1 MASFLL
7 SDPPV
12 TPLDNWKERGGCAG
26 LQRALEL
33 GPAQTIKEI
42 GLSGLRGRGGGGFP
56 TGRKWSTIAEAE
68 GTDRYVV
75 CNGAEGEPGTFKDRM
90 LLRTNPY
97 QLVEGVIIAGYAV
110 GATEAFIAV
119 KEKFTRERENV
130 VRAVAEMQE
139 AGICQQCTITVVG
152 GPDEYLFGEEKALLE
167 VIEGNAPLPRVL
179 PPYEHGLFA
188 TAPQVGWE
196 SHDPERGHRG
206 GHQSNPTLV
215 NNVET
220 LSNVPHI
227 LNRGAE
233 WFRTMGTDRSPGN
246 VVVTVVGDVE
256 RPGVAEVELGTP
268 LGEVIETGGGGVV
281 PGRQVK
287 AVFSGVATPVL
298 TADKLDTAL
307 TYEALAAA
315 GAGLGAA
322 G

>member
-12 TPLDNWKERGGCAG
+12 TSLDEYLAGDGGLG
-26 LQRALEL
+26 LARAQDL
-33 GPAQTIKEI
+33 GPAQTIKEL
-42 GLSGLRGRGGGGFP
+42 GLAGLRGRGGGGFP

-119 KEKFTRERENV
+119 KETFTRERENV
-130 VRAVAEMQE
+130 VRAVEEMQQ
-139 AGICQQCTITVVG
+139 AGICQQCTITVVT

-196 SHDPERGHRG
+196 SHEAEPGHRG
-206 GHQSNPTLV
+206 GHQSHPTLV

-227 LNRGAE
+227 LHRGAE
-233 WFRTMGTDRSPGN
+233 WFRSLGTAESPGN
-246 VVVTVVGDVE
+246 LVVTVVGDTV
-256 RPGVAEVELGTP
+256 RAGVAEVELGTP
-268 LGEVIETGGGGVV
+268 IGEVLESVGGGVGE
-281 PGRQVK
+281 GRTIK
-287 AVFSGVATPVL
+287 AVLSGV
-298 TADKLDTAL
+298 
-307 TYEALAAA
+307 
-315 GAGLGAA
+315 
-322 G
+322 